1 MIMKFVT
8 MKTIKHIVLLLFF
21 VSCSTVLMATTH
33 QSNPYASP
41 STSSEVFGSAV
52 NKVSAPSMEFESTS
66 SMPFSGTTLPN
77 AAATGVTTADGNAPA
92 SSPRGPRRVSP
103 DGGFGDPG
111 ADNTPLT
118 DAVPCLLIL
127 AIGYAIYLGRK
138 TSVPNPESR
147 K

>member
-1 MIMKFVT
+1 
-8 MKTIKHIVLLLFF
+8 MKTVKHIVLLLFF

-41 STSSEVFGSAV
+41 STSSGVFGSAV
-52 NKVSAPSMEFESTS
+52 KKVSAPSMEFESTS

-103 DGGFGDPG
+103 SLPPTDPF
-111 ADNTPLT
+111 DDPLT
-118 DAVPCLLIL
+118 DAVPCLLLL
-127 AIGYAIYLGRK
+127 AIGYAIYLRK
-138 TSVPNPESR
+138 KTGLPTPDSR
-147 K
+147 D